1 MSNNLLF
8 PSELIW
14 LKLYKLVDFIYFINL
29 MNFNAEFSILFRL
42 HKIFVLLHPT
52 KSHAL
57 NGRSDSTPRIL
68 TLFKFTLFYN
78 FVNWHYI
85 QILKPILNLVD

>member
-1 MSNNLLF
+1 VSNNLLF

-57 NGRSDSTPRIL
+57 NSRSDSTPRIL
-68 TLFKFTLFYN
+68 TLLPLHTLQT
-78 FVNWHYI
+78 
-85 QILKPILNLVD
+85 QIDFAKIRERL